1 MLNTKVAPTP
11 SRRTSRAGKSSSF
24 SAAESQ
30 RIRSIYKQ
38 QYLVIKRVVIVLV
51 SSLALSGC
59 QFVPL
64 TPGGEKARVLSAA
77 EVQQCEK
84 IGNIP
89 ASVKDTVLG
98 ITRQESVMAEEL
110 ARLARNNAAAM
121 GGDTVVPTSD
131 IEQGQQTFYIYK
143 CIPGP

>member
-1 MLNTKVAPTP
+1 
-11 SRRTSRAGKSSSF
+11 
-24 SAAESQ
+24 
-30 RIRSIYKQ
+30 
-38 QYLVIKRVVIVLV
+38 
-51 SSLALSGC
+51 
-59 QFVPL
+59 VPL